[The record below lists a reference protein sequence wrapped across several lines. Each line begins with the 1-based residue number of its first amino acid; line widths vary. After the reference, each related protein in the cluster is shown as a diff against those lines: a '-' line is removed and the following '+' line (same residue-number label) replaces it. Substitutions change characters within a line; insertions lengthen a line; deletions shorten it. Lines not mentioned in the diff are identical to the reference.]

1 MKKTFNT
8 HALYAVLNTHREARK
23 VSWKEVAKQTGV
35 SQSTLSRLGNG
46 KGLDID
52 SLMNLLAWCQ
62 IDVRDFLQPPV
73 NEAVN
78 EVGCLAQITAMI
90 FADNALN
97 VQQAHML
104 NAVLREIYTFCTMA
118 KE

>member
-8 HALYAVLNTHREARK
+8 HALYAVLNTQREARK
-23 VSWKEVAKQTGV
+23 VSWKEIARQTGV

-62 IDVRDFLQPPV
+62 IDVRDFLQPPL
-73 NEAVN
+73 NEAINAVD
-78 EVGCLAQITAMI
+78 CLTQITAMI
-90 FADNALN
+90 FADNALS
-97 VQQAHML
+97 VQQARML
-104 NAVLREIYTFCTMA
+104 DAVIREVYAFCTMA